1 LFEPFCH
8 VPHPRTHQCEDRAG
22 RKGSKPIGV
31 LWIVARQC
39 PWWCA
44 RRHVRDLCGNWP
56 AQRGAGAVCQRQH
69 LGGIV

>member
-1 LFEPFCH
+1 
-8 VPHPRTHQCEDRAG
+8 
-22 RKGSKPIGV
+22 V
-31 LWIVARQC
+31 LWILARQC